1 MLSLWN
7 RVCRYSFFFFFGAYW
22 LHFKCLTTSCGK
34 GMPELPYRSRRR
46 DVEISGKSTGQ
57 YLLAST
63 GSGLWVSTSQ
73 EILLGPLTFW
83 YRIHHQ
89 SCLLIL
95 LSSVPEDLCTFLIP
109 CHGVFSVRANGNLLW
124 KSCAWRKLILTAAGE
139 DSNTHKVKG
148 SRLGCFLIRDVER
161 RRERTTSS
169 ECQSRGT
176 GGTRKKQIKMKEG
189 TAG

>member
-1 MLSLWN
+1 
-7 RVCRYSFFFFFGAYW
+7 
-22 LHFKCLTTSCGK
+22 
-34 GMPELPYRSRRR
+34 MPELPYRSRMR

-73 EILLGPLTFW
+73 EISLGPLTFW
-83 YRIHHQ
+83 YGIHHR
-89 SCLLIL
+89 SCLLIF

-109 CHGVFSVRANGNLLW
+109 CHGVSSVRANGNLLW
-124 KSCAWRKLILTAAGE
+124 KSCAWRKPILTAAGE
-139 DSNTHKVKG
+139 DSSTHKVKG
-148 SRLGCFLIRDVER
+148 SRLGCFLIGDVER

-169 ECQSRGT
+169 ECQRRGT
-176 GGTRKKQIKMKEG
+176 GGRRKKQIKMKEG